1 MIEVKNVTVSYE
13 HKDTVLHDIN
23 FYVEAGETIAL
34 VGANGTGKSTLLS
47 VLVGILPNG
56 TGSIVIHGKQLQKKN
71 YDEIRKHMGLLFQ
84 NPDDQLF
91 QASVYEDI
99 AFAPR
104 NYGIPEEEIEI
115 RCREALHQLGRED
128 LLEKSTF
135 KISGGEKRI
144 VALAGLLS
152 MNPEILLMDEPTSFL
167 DPRARRYF
175 IECTKRLPQ
184 TKLIATHDLDMA
196 LDLCPR
202 VLILYD
208 GSVVADG
215 KTEELLTDEALLQK
229 YGLELPLGLSRRSRG
244 V

>member
-1 MIEVKNVTVSYE
+1 MIEVKEVKVFYE
-13 HKDTVLHDIN
+13 NSNIILRDIN
-23 FYVEAGETIAL
+23 FQLVEGENVAL

-47 VLVGILPNG
+47 VLMGILPYQSG
-56 TGSIVIHGKQLQKKN
+56 DIHIDKMSLQKNN
-71 YDEIRKHMGLLFQ
+71 YDAIRKKMGLLFQ

-91 QASVYEDI
+91 QAKVYDDI

-115 RCREALHQLGRED
+115 SCREVLLRLGRED
-128 LLEKSTF
+128 LIDKSTF

-152 MNPEILLMDEPTSFL
+152 MNPDILLMDEPTSFL

-175 IECTKRLPQ
+175 IECTDKLPQ

-202 VLILYD
+202 VIILYNGTIACD
-208 GSVVADG
+208 GDT
-215 KTEELLTDEALLQK
+215 KDLLTNEELLNN
-229 YGLELPLGLSRRSRG
+229 YGLELPLSLSRRG
-244 V
+244 KV